1 MINARFACF
10 KCTKYSEDVNQMDWR
25 LYTHNRITTMKYS
38 LILPASAFVFAFLVL
53 GTSAPQAQAANV
65 VETAQSVDEL
75 STLVELVV
83 AAGLADTLAE
93 ADDITV
99 FAPTDEAFEK
109 LPALLMRAIAADEDN
124 SILTAIL
131 TYHVA
136 PERLRAEDVVAKR
149 SIETLQGSSI
159 RVRTAGPTVLL
170 DTSRVTA
177 VDIETDNA
185 TVHTIDR
192 VLIPWRDILR
202 DVIATIRSTH

>member
-1 MINARFACF
+1 
-10 KCTKYSEDVNQMDWR
+10 
-25 LYTHNRITTMKYS
+25 MKYS